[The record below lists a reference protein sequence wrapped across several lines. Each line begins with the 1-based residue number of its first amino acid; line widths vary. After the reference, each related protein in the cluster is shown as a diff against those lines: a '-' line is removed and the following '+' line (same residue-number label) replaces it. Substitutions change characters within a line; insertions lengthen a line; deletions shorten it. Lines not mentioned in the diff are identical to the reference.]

1 MELKLERETFTSQST
16 IGSLFCGGVF
26 LCHILED
33 TDRGLTSGMALG
45 EIQTK
50 KVYGKTAIPRG
61 RYQIVATMSQRFAK
75 ILPLLLKVPGFE
87 GIRIHPGNT
96 PADTDGCLL
105 PGLTGA
111 KDFVGSSRDAFS
123 VVDKL
128 IHRALDRGDEV
139 WITIQ

>member
-33 TDRGLTSGMALG
+33 TDRHLETNPSG
-45 EIQTK
+45 

-75 ILPLLLKVPGFE
+75 VLPLLLKVPGFE

-111 KDFVGSSRDAFS
+111 KDFVGSSRDAFQI
-123 VVDKL
+123 VDKM
-128 IHRALDRGDEV
+128 IHRALDRGEQV
-139 WITIQ
+139 WIEVS